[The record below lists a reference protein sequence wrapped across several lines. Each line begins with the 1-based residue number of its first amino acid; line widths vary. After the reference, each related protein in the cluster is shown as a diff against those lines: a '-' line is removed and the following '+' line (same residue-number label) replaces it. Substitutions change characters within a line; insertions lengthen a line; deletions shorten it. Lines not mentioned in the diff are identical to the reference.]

1 MQPPSVRVRAA
12 ATGDLMS
19 IRALSMTTPWEK
31 SDFVKRA
38 VDLGHVSVAVN
49 QDIILGFI
57 VWNDEFFE
65 KPFVWLIVVD
75 SNHRRLG
82 IGTKL
87 FEYVEARHAGH
98 RLYTS
103 TNRSN
108 YIMAAFLSGRGY
120 AVVGEIDLDP
130 GDPEI
135 FYRQSRHVG

>member
-1 MQPPSVRVRAA
+1 MRIRAA
-12 ATGDLMS
+12 ASGDLMS
-19 IRALSMTTPWEK
+19 IGALTKTTPWEE
-31 SDFVKRA
+31 SNFVKRA
-38 VDLGHVSVAVN
+38 IDLGHVSVAVEH
-49 QDIILGFI
+49 DIIRGFI
-57 VWNDEFFE
+57 VLNDEFFE

-87 FEYVEARHAGH
+87 FEYVEARHAGY

-108 YIMAAFLSGRGY
+108 YIMAAFLSVRGY

-135 FYRQSRHVG
+135 FYEQSRHAG